1 MNFSQILAKKVKDPG
16 SALTHFIAF
25 VCAAFAFLP
34 LLKKAAS
41 EGNYNLIAALSV
53 FMVSMMLLYAAS
65 TIYHTLNISEK
76 VNRALKKWDHLM
88 IYVLIAGSYTPVCM
102 IFPDARVGMILLI
115 AVWAMAFM
123 GIFQILFW
131 VGCPKWVSSVIYIGM
146 GWTCV
151 FSMKQ
156 ILLALPKAGFGLL
169 LAGGII
175 YTLGGI
181 IYALKLPIFNSRH
194 RYFGSHEIF
203 HLFVMGG
210 SVCHYL
216 VMYQFVA

>member
-1 MNFSQILAKKVKDPG
+1 MTLRSFLAGKVKDPG

-25 VCAAFAFLP
+25 VGASFAFLP

-41 EGNYNLIAALSV
+41 EDNYNLIAALSV
-53 FMVSMMLLYAAS
+53 FMISMMLLYAAS
-65 TIYHTLNISEK
+65 TIYHTFNISET
-76 VNRALKKWDHLM
+76 VNRRLKKLDHLM

-102 IFPDARVGMILLI
+102 IFPDKRTGLLLLM
-115 AVWAMAFM
+115 AVWIMAFG

-131 VGCPKWVSSVIYIGM
+131 VTCPKWVSSLIYIAM

-156 ILLALPKAGFGLL
+156 ILLALPAPGFRLL

-181 IYALKLPIFNSRH
+181 IYAMKLPLLNARCPH
-194 RYFGSHEIF
+194 FGSHEIF

-210 SVCHYL
+210 SFCHYL
-216 VMYQFVA
+216 VMYRFVA

>member
-1 MNFSQILAKKVKDPG
+1 MRFCRFLSEKVKDPG

-25 VCAAFAFLP
+25 ICAALAFLP

-41 EGNYNLIAALSV
+41 EDNYNLIAALSV
-53 FMVSMMLLYAAS
+53 FMASMLLLYAAS

-76 VNRALKKWDHLM
+76 VNRRLRKLDHLM

-102 IFPDARVGMILLI
+102 IFPDSKVGLALLI
-115 AVWAMAFM
+115 TVWTMAFL

-131 VGCPKWVSSVIYIGM
+131 VTCPKWVSSFIYIGM

-156 ILLALPKAGFGLL
+156 ILLALPRPGFLLL

-175 YTLGGI
+175 YTIGGI
-181 IYALKLPIFNSRH
+181 IYALKLPIFNARC
-194 RYFGSHEIF
+194 RYFGSHELF

-210 SVCHYL
+210 SFCHYL
-216 VMYQFVA
+216 AIYRFVA

>member
-1 MNFSQILAKKVKDPG
+1 MTLRTFLAGKVKDPG

-25 VCAAFAFLP
+25 VGASFAFLP

-41 EGNYNLIAALSV
+41 EDNYNLIAALSV
-53 FMVSMMLLYAAS
+53 FMISMMLLYAAS
-65 TIYHTLNISEK
+65 TIYHTFNISET
-76 VNRALKKWDHLM
+76 VNRRLKKLDHLM

-102 IFPDARVGMILLI
+102 IFPDKRTGLLLLM
-115 AVWAMAFM
+115 AVWIMAFG

-131 VGCPKWVSSVIYIGM
+131 VTCPKWVSSLIYIAM

-156 ILLALPKAGFGLL
+156 ILLALPAPGFRLL

-181 IYALKLPIFNSRH
+181 IYAMKLPLLNARCPH
-194 RYFGSHEIF
+194 FGSHEIF

-210 SVCHYL
+210 SFCHYL
-216 VMYQFVA
+216 VMYRFVA